1 MKPNPGLVLAVL
13 VFSFL
18 LAGAAA
24 LPSSVSSAA
33 SAAGPLDLTVSG
45 PLDPPVPGTSSP
57 ASHSARSRLSPGE
70 IKVWITLR
78 DKGPSAEGPAPGFRF
93 SRAYEDK
100 AVFEPYVQA
109 LGALGLACDTRLK
122 WQNRVSGR
130 IAAGSLDRLRSQPFV
145 AEVSLMPRKARPAP
159 LPQGPFPWT
168 PGALA
173 KRAAEGLEY
182 GAGRPLMESLRVDK
196 LHDWMT
202 ASGLGAGKGMRIAV
216 IDADFHLGSPIFDD
230 MKSRIK
236 DQYDFVD
243 GKETAVTGELRG
255 SHGAQC
261 MSTIG
266 GNLPGT
272 LVGVAPEAD
281 FLLYRAEEDAR
292 ERYVEED
299 FVAAAIERAV
309 DSGAQVISISL
320 GYRYEFD
327 TEPDLAF
334 SEFDGRTR
342 PSSIAALGAA
352 RRNVVVSVS
361 VGNLPLPSHIPATG
375 GTLSAPADADSILA
389 VGIVDRSRNK
399 CSYSCT
405 GPTADGRIKPEVA
418 SMGIGAGCVVAV
430 AATASPIAGVDQY
443 TGTSFAAPVISGIA
457 ALLRQLRPEASAET
471 IRQALMRTADRA
483 ASPDNGVGYGLV
495 DAVAAAVRI
504 GVPLLPPL
512 AENRITRH
520 YHSSGS
526 GPIFLDWIPGTPQPQ
541 LELIDVTGRR
551 IPVTV
556 RTLGTQLLVEPD
568 HPLQTGVYIA
578 RIP

>member
-1 MKPNPGLVLAVL
+1 LR
-13 VFSFL
+13 
-18 LAGAAA
+18 A
-24 LPSSVSSAA
+24 L
-33 SAAGPLDLTVSG
+33 
-45 PLDPPVPGTSSP
+45 
-57 ASHSARSRLSPGE
+57 
-70 IKVWITLR
+70 
-78 DKGPSAEGPAPGFRF
+78 
-93 SRAYEDK
+93 
-100 AVFEPYVQA
+100 
-109 LGALGLACDTRLK
+109 
-122 WQNRVSGR
+122 
-130 IAAGSLDRLRSQPFV
+130 PFV
-145 AEVSLMPRKARPAP
+145 AGVSLMPRKARPAP
-159 LPQGPFPWT
+159 VPFGPHPWI

-173 KRAAEGLEY
+173 KRAAEGLDY
-182 GAGRPLMESLRVDK
+182 GAGRPLMESLHVDK
-196 LHDWMT
+196 LHAYMA

-230 MKSRIK
+230 MKTRIK

-243 GKETAVTGELRG
+243 GKDSAVTGEFLS

-292 ERYVEED
+292 ERYLEED
-299 FVAAAIERAV
+299 FVAAAIERAA

-320 GYRYEFD
+320 GYRYEYD
-327 TEPDLAF
+327 AEPDLAF
-334 SEFDGRTR
+334 PEFDGRTR

-352 RRNVVVSVS
+352 RRNVLVSVS
-361 VGNLPLPSHIPATG
+361 VGNLPFPSHIPATG

-405 GPTADGRIKPEVA
+405 GPSADGRIKPEVA
-418 SMGIGAGCVVAV
+418 SMGIGPGCLVAV
-430 AATASPIAGVDQY
+430 AATGSPFPAVDDY
-443 TGTSFAAPVISGIA
+443 GGTSFAAPVVSGIA

-483 ASPDNGVGYGLV
+483 SAPDNQVGYGLV
-495 DAVAAAVRI
+495 DALEAAREI
-504 GVPLLPPL
+504 GVPVIPPL
-512 AENRITRH
+512 AENKTIRH
-520 YHSSGS
+520 YHSGGK
-526 GPIFLDWIPGTPQPQ
+526 GPIFMDWSPGTPAPD

-556 RTLGTQLLVEPD
+556 RLSGARLLVEPVR
-568 HPLQTGVYIA
+568 PLQTGVYIA

>member
-1 MKPNPGLVLAVL
+1 MKPNPGLVLAAL
-13 VFSFL
+13 LFSFL

-24 LPSSVSSAA
+24 LPA
-33 SAAGPLDLTVSG
+33 SASDPL
-45 PLDPPVPGTSSP
+45 
-57 ASHSARSRLSPGE
+57 APGE

-78 DKGPSAEGPAPGFRF
+78 DKGPSTAGLTSGSRA

-109 LGALGLACDTRLK
+109 LGVLGLTCDTRLK

-130 IAAGSLDRLRSQPFV
+130 IAAGSLDRLRSLPFV

-168 PGALA
+168 PDALA

-182 GAGRPLMESLRVDK
+182 GAGRPLMESLHVDK
-196 LHDWMT
+196 LHAWMT
-202 ASGLGAGKGMRIAV
+202 ATGLGAGKGVRIAV

-230 MKSRIK
+230 MKTRIK
-236 DQYDFVD
+236 DQYDFVE
-243 GKETAVTGELRG
+243 GKDAAVTSEFQS

-281 FLLYRAEEDAR
+281 FLLYRAEDNVR

-320 GYRYEFD
+320 GYRYEYD
-327 TEPDLAF
+327 AEPDLAF
-334 SEFDGRTR
+334 SQFDGRTR

-430 AATASPIAGVDQY
+430 AATGSRIAGVDQFA
-443 TGTSFAAPVISGIA
+443 GTSFAAPVISGIA
-457 ALLRQLRPEASAET
+457 ALLRQLRPKASAET
-471 IRQALMRTADRA
+471 IRQALMRTAHRA
-483 ASPDNGVGYGLV
+483 ESPDILVGYGLV
-495 DAVAAAVRI
+495 DAVEAAQRI
-504 GVPLLPPL
+504 GVPLIPPL
-512 AENRITRH
+512 AEHRVTRH
-520 YHSSGS
+520 YHSGGS
-526 GPIFLDWIPGTPQPQ
+526 GPILMEWLPGTSQPE
-541 LELIDVTGRR
+541 LELVDVTGRR
-551 IPVTV
+551 IPITV
-556 RTLGTQLLVEPD
+556 RSLGAQLLVKPN